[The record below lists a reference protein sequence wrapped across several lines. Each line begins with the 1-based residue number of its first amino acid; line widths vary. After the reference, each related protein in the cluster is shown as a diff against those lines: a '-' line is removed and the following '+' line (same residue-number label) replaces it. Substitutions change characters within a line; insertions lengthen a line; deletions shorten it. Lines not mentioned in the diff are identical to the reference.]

1 MSIAVKWFDAC
12 SRHGMTSSRA
22 QLIRVVC
29 LSIAVVVVATVARG
43 QDPLDTAVAHAGA
56 GVGISFIKP
65 SSNDGQSSQGV
76 VFVYHWHSF
85 HSGWGPSFGL
95 DWHSTDYTQTIAP
108 VTATLGTLQTRA
120 LLVGYGHTKR
130 FKHWATSANLN
141 GGYSFNKYSVASSA
155 PLAFANGGISLVG
168 VSVDNSWVLRPDV
181 SAWYDLFSHLAVGV
195 SAAYLWSRPNLQV
208 ATATAFDTGRLNADS
223 FQLTVGVAVGLWRK
237 KQEQP

>member
-1 MSIAVKWFDAC
+1 MTY
-12 SRHGMTSSRA
+12 SRP

-29 LSIAVVVVATVARG
+29 LSIFVGALATAARA
-43 QDPLDTAVAHAGA
+43 QDPIDTAVAHAGA
-56 GVGISFIKP
+56 GVGISFIEP
-65 SSNDGQSSQGV
+65 SSSQGQSSQGV

-95 DWHSTDYTQTIAP
+95 DWHSTDYTQTISP

-120 LLVGYGHTKR
+120 LLAGYGHTKR
-130 FKHWATSANLN
+130 FKHWSTSANLN
-141 GGYSFNKYSVASSA
+141 GGYSFNNFSVGSAA
-155 PLAFANGGISLVG
+155 PLVFANGGVSLVG

-208 ATATAFDTGRLNADS
+208 ATANAFDTRRLNADS
-223 FQLTVGVAVGLWRK
+223 FQLTVGVAVGVWKK
-237 KQEQP
+237 KQSQQP